1 MEEPTHNKLL
11 KTLIFLSGIKLKFC
25 TNKVIPKQPLA
36 KNLVHVRI
44 MCSVSLKNLWK
55 LDK

>member
-11 KTLIFLSGIKLKFC
+11 KTLIFLLGIKLKFC

-44 MCSVSLKNLWK
+44 VCSVSLNY
-55 LDK
+55 